1 MGSATQNWSI
11 KKVEIVCGPGPY
23 KIQDPES
30 KIENPKHKFQ
40 NPKNPTSKIPNSK
53 SPKILKSKIQKSKKS
68 KFKCS
73 ALLNQL
79 SKELQS
85 PQSEREM
92 DRGYSFNFFFQRQCW
107 EQNKEYPEGLI
118 WFRLEGLIY
127 CPFTI
132 LDLRRVQPQGAPVP
146 DP

>member
-1 MGSATQNWSI
+1 MDVLFELIWWDGGVCNQNWST

-30 KIENPKHKFQ
+30 KIENPKNKFR

-73 ALLNQL
+73 ALLNQF
-79 SKELQS
+79 SKELLS

-92 DRGYSFNFFFQRQCW
+92 DRGYSFSIFFKDNAGSKTR
-107 EQNKEYPEGLI
+107 NTPK
-118 WFRLEGLIY
+118 
-127 CPFTI
+127 
-132 LDLRRVQPQGAPVP
+132 V
-146 DP
+146 